1 VTGRRW
7 NRYKYASG
15 EPSGVH
21 AEDPDS
27 STALRERVTST
38 TADLVEFRTTEDRP
52 DEIEDCLAYVVDFF
66 AETDVTVERFRHDG
80 VPSIVASLDGSRR
93 PDVVFHGHLDVVPGA
108 ERLFTP
114 RYLDDGELS
123 GRGTADMKGGLAAM
137 MHVVRDLSR
146 VDDPPSLA
154 LMVVTDE
161 EVGGYDGARY
171 LLEEEGYEP
180 AFCVTG
186 EPNNLDGYMD
196 VVHRQKGV
204 IRLDLTATGATAHA
218 ATPEN
223 GENAIATL
231 MRTFPK
237 IEAVFEAE
245 DGDWPTTVNYGHV
258 EGGTSINQVPDS
270 ARLSLD
276 VRYPD
281 DDARDRVL
289 TALRAIPELSVESVG
304 HGAPV
309 DTDPDHPAVR
319 ALLDHAARELDRPA
333 ELARKPHTS
342 DLRHFATH
350 GVPGVAFGPEAYG
363 SHEAYEYLVVDSLPG
378 YCRTLASFAASAPYS
393 SSSQ

>member
-1 VTGRRW
+1 MVG
-7 NRYKYASG
+7 
-15 EPSGVH
+15 H
-21 AEDPDS
+21 AEDS
-27 STALRERVTST
+27 AAWTSLRERVTST
-38 TADLVEFRTTEDRP
+38 TADLVEYRTTEDRP
-52 DEIEDCLAYVVDFF
+52 DEIEDCLGYVVDFF
-66 AETDVTVERFRHDG
+66 ADADVTVERYDHDG
-80 VPSIVASLDGSRR
+80 VPSLVVSLDGSKT
-93 PDVVFHGHLDVVPGA
+93 PEIVFHGHLDVVPGA

-114 RYLDDGELS
+114 RSVDEGELS

-137 MHVVRDLSR
+137 MHVVRELSR
-146 VDDPPSLA
+146 NDEPPSLA

-171 LLEEEGYEP
+171 LLEEVGYEP

-223 GENAIATL
+223 GENAISIL
-231 MRTFPK
+231 MAAYPA

-258 EGGTSINQVPDS
+258 EGGTSINQVPDR
-270 ARLSLD
+270 ATLSLD

-281 DDARDRVL
+281 ADARDRVL
-289 TALRAIPELSVESVG
+289 TALRAVPNVRVESVG

-309 DTDPDHPAVR
+309 DTDPDDPHVR
-319 ALLDHAARELDRPA
+319 ALLEHGAAVMDRPPT
-333 ELARKPHTS
+333 LARKPHTS
-342 DLRHFATH
+342 DLRHFAAN

-363 SHEAYEYLVVDSLPG
+363 SHEAYEYLVVDSLPD
-378 YCRTLASFAASAPYS
+378 YCRTLSAFAAGSPYS